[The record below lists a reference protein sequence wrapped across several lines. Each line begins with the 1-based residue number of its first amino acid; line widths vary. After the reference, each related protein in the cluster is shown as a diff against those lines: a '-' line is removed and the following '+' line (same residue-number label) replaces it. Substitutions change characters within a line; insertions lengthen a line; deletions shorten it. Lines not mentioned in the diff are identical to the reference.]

1 MGVKHQNDFHQ
12 YYKLKYA
19 RKWQSFIL
27 RKKSKLISVKPEAP
41 YLRKGCTFKVPIHL
55 AACITNLLGFLTQTT
70 DAETTTLVLV

>member
-27 RKKSKLISVKPEAP
+27 RKKFIFQ
-41 YLRKGCTFKVPIHL
+41 RKT
-55 AACITNLLGFLTQTT
+55 
-70 DAETTTLVLV
+70 